1 MGERKKA
8 PATMNNLL
16 RPYRL
21 SSGALT
27 RSGFAKSVAIMVGST
42 LAASCIITWPSRL
55 LLPTSLAEP
64 VIAIVL
70 NVWVL
75 VLIAGGR
82 ALAKRRL
89 LALRSNL
96 LEADIYLAAAIMAV
110 LIYNL
115 GLISWEL
122 ALFVHF
128 AEFMRLLRREPGEPL
143 FSWS

>member
-1 MGERKKA
+1 
-8 PATMNNLL
+8 MNDLL

-27 RSGFAKSVAIMVGST
+27 RSGFAKSIAIMIAST
-42 LAASCIITWPSRL
+42 LAASCIITWPLRW
-55 LLPTSLAEP
+55 LLPTNICEP

-82 ALAKRRL
+82 ALARRRI
-89 LALRSNL
+89 LALQSNL
-96 LEADIYLAAAIMAV
+96 LEADIYLAAAIAAV
-110 LIYNL
+110 LVYNL

-122 ALFVHF
+122 ALFVNF